1 MLIKKIV
8 KRGDSHFILI
18 SKDIMDLLNLNL
30 NDEISIKIEN
40 NSIILIP
47 LKKK

>member
-8 KRGDSHFILI
+8 KRGDSHYILI

-30 NDEISIKIEN
+30 NDEIEIKVDKD
-40 NSIILIP
+40 SIIIIP
-47 LKKK
+47 IKK